1 MVRVTLSDVWG
12 NAVALSADLTA
23 TQLVGSRTGH
33 VLRLSAMRQE
43 RGAGGVGMLLYTG
56 TTVADVYDVVVVVDG
71 LAVPRR
77 PQLAVTAS
85 TAAVRRYP
93 QPCPG
98 SSLGS
103 QMNRAS
109 YGLLPRTLVLTRY
122 GVWGDGRRMRPR
134 WWQLRCSQQWQENH
148 FPSPSLPTT
157 HTATLCCQLRAWRHP
172 CWRRQSWWMGQRTGC
187 WGGGHTHRST

>member
-1 MVRVTLSDVWG
+1 VHTQVGDEIVVRVTLSDVWG

-109 YGLLPRTLVLTRY
+109 
-122 GVWGDGRRMRPR
+122 
-134 WWQLRCSQQWQENH
+134 
-148 FPSPSLPTT
+148 
-157 HTATLCCQLRAWRHP
+157 
-172 CWRRQSWWMGQRTGC
+172 
-187 WGGGHTHRST
+187 